1 MENKN
6 APQIVMVEGVHGFVD
21 EKGVVW
27 VNVEDIAR
35 GLGFVQVKK
44 DRVPIYTAVRWERI
58 NAYRAEFGF
67 PPVKAD
73 AELKCVYAFLMSNT
87 LVKVGFTGDVKKR
100 RNKITGVRRAYSS
113 PFVTESE
120 ARDIERRIKEKF
132 FAHKVAG
139 EFYNIT
145 FKEAVAEIKSYFP
158 AAPFDENK
166 VRLLIDL
173 LNVPIDCPEKTA
185 LFRRA
190 ANLLLEEK
198 FF

>member
-1 MENKN
+1 M
-6 APQIVMVEGVHGFVD
+6 G
-21 EKGVVW
+21 
-27 VNVEDIAR
+27 
-35 GLGFVQVKK
+35 
-44 DRVPIYTAVRWERI
+44 
-58 NAYRAEFGF
+58 
-67 PPVKAD
+67 
-73 AELKCVYAFLMSNT
+73 NT

-100 RNKITGVRRAYSS
+100 RKKITGVRRAYSS

-132 FAHKVAG
+132 FAHKVEG
-139 EFYNIT
+139 EFFNIE
-145 FKEAVAEIKSYFP
+145 FEDAVAEIKRYFP